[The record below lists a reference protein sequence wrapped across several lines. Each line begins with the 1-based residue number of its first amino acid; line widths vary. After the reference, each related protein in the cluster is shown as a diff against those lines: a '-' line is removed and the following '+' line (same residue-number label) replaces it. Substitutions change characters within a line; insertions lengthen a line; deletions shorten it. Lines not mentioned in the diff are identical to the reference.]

1 MSLLVTFWGVR
12 GSIAKPGTDTRR
24 YGGNTACVEIKAGDT
39 PFIVDAGTGIDALGQ
54 ALVSEA
60 TTPLNIHLFL
70 SHAHW
75 DHIQGFPFF
84 SPAYLADTEI
94 MVHGPEESNKE

>member
-39 PFIVDAGTGIDALGQ
+39 PFIVDAGTGIDALGK

-60 TTPLNIHLFL
+60 KAPLNIHLF
-70 SHAHW
+70 
-75 DHIQGFPFF
+75 
-84 SPAYLADTEI
+84 
-94 MVHGPEESNKE
+94 

>member
-54 ALVSEA
+54 ALCKNADGPIS
-60 TTPLNIHLFL
+60 IHLFL

-84 SPAYLADTEI
+84 CAGLSA
-94 MVHGPEESNKE
+94 